1 MTWIELVNPIVRR
14 CRLAASL
21 NLETKFG
28 SDGSRALAAVLED
41 MATIIDNEIK
51 VRSAA
56 EMAFAVIEG
65 RA

>member
-1 MTWIELVNPIVRR
+1 MVRPIVRR

-21 NLETKFG
+21 NLDTKFN

-41 MATIIDNEIK
+41 MAALIDNEIA